1 MKVTEKADLPIIF
14 KVQKDSFMSEAIKY
28 NDMLMLPMTETIEQ
42 VEEAFDTGTIFF
54 KHVEEDNI
62 VGSVRAKLENEICM
76 IGRLFVKPGYQ
87 NRGIGKTLLLE
98 LESYFKNE
106 SKVFKLS
113 TGEKSDYALKIYY
126 KFGYKICGQQNI
138 NDYTIYHMEKE
149 NKQ

>member
-1 MKVTEKADLPIIF
+1 MKVTEKADLPIIL

-28 NDMLMLPMTETIEQ
+28 NDMLMPPMIETIEQ
-42 VEEAFDTGTIFF
+42 VEEQFDTGTIFF
-54 KHVEEDNI
+54 KYIEDDNI
-62 VGSVRAKLENEICM
+62 IGSVRAKLENEICL
-76 IGRLFVKPGYQ
+76 IARLFVKSGYQ
-87 NRGIGKTLLLE
+87 NRGIAKTLLLE

-126 KFGYKICGQQNI
+126 KFGYKVCSQQNI
-138 NDYTIYHMEKE
+138 KDYTIYDMEKK